1 MSERIKQPLHVV
13 IASDG
18 NYMHLVSV
26 CITSLFDTN
35 DEPIHVHL
43 LSNRIGED
51 ALGELEEIVRI
62 HGGALSIY
70 PIENL
75 RERLTIDVPDT
86 ISVTSYARLFVCS
99 LLPENIDRLLYI
111 DCDIMFND
119 SIAELF
125 DTDMDGCLVAGVLD
139 PLISRTYK
147 REINIA
153 CDEPYINAGVLL
165 IPLTVWRKEN
175 MERRF
180 IDYLVAHNGKVHHHD
195 QGIINAICAG
205 RKRIVSPR
213 YNAMSNCFCFPW
225 KSIRSINIPFYDKAE
240 YESASRN
247 PAIIH
252 FTGAILNRPWVEGC
266 SHPYAD
272 KFLRYKSETA
282 YKDRPLLP
290 NDQSFMHRMEGF
302 MYRNFP
308 FCICKAYLQTVCRLS
323 RVKHLLLEYI

>member
-1 MSERIKQPLHVV
+1 MDDNHILHIALAADKNYVEYATV
-13 IASDG
+13 CIAS
-18 NYMHLVSV
+18 L
-26 CITSLFDTN
+26 LLTN
-35 DEPIHVHL
+35 KDRQVHIHL
-43 LSNRIGED
+43 LSNDIPQSAIENMQ
-51 ALGELEEIVRI
+51 
-62 HGGALSIY
+62 SIIPKEAGSLFVY
-70 PIENL
+70 PIGNM
-75 RERLTIDVPDT
+75 RSRLKTDVPDT

-119 SIAELF
+119 SVAELF
-125 DTDMDGCLVAGVLD
+125 DTDMDDCLVAGVLD

-147 REINIA
+147 QEIGISRN
-153 CDEPYINAGVLL
+153 EPYINAGVLL
-165 IPLTVWRKEN
+165 IPLDVWRREN

-180 IDYLVAHNGKVHHHD
+180 VEYLVSNNGKVHHHD
-195 QGIINAICAG
+195 QGIINAVCAG

-225 KSIRSINIPFYDKAE
+225 RSIRRINTPFYDKAE

-266 SHPYAD
+266 KHPYAAR
-272 KFLRYKSETA
+272 FLEYKSQTP
-282 YKDRPLLP
+282 YKNIPLIP
-290 NDQSFMHRMEGF
+290 NDQSLMHRMEGV

-308 FCICKAYLQTVCRLS
+308 FWLCKAYLQIICRLS
-323 RVKHLLLEYI
+323 RVKHLILNRS

>member
-1 MSERIKQPLHVV
+1 MSDRIKQSLHIV

-18 NYMHLVSV
+18 NYMHLVSA
-26 CITSLFDTN
+26 CIASLFDKN
-35 DEPIHVHL
+35 KGPIHVHL
-43 LSNRIGED
+43 LSNRVGEE
-51 ALGELEEIVRI
+51 ALEDFRNAVERY
-62 HGGALSIY
+62 GGVLSVY

-119 SIAELF
+119 SVAELF
-125 DTDMDGCLVAGVLD
+125 DTDMGDCLVAGVLD

-147 REINIA
+147 QEIGIA
-153 CDEPYINAGVLL
+153 RNEPYINAGVLL
-165 IPLTVWRKEN
+165 IPLDVWRQEN

-180 IDYLVAHNGKVHHHD
+180 VEYLVAHNGKVHHHD
-195 QGIINAICAG
+195 QGIINAVCAG

-225 KSIRSINIPFYDKAE
+225 RSIRRINIPFYDKSE

-252 FTGAILNRPWVEGC
+252 FTGAILNRPWAEEC
-266 SHPYAD
+266 RHPYTA
-272 KFLRYKSETA
+272 KFLEYKSKTS
-282 YKDRPLLP
+282 YKNIPLIP
-290 NDQSFMHRMEGF
+290 NDQSLMHRMEGV

-308 FCICKAYLQTVCRLS
+308 FWICKAYLQTVCRLS
-323 RVKHLLLEYI
+323 RMKHLLLGR